1 MKYSYSKLKGKIA
14 EVFGT
19 QERFAQ
25 AIGISPAALSARLN
39 NITGFTHDEIAR
51 SCATLGI
58 PATQISLYFF
68 THKVQEI

>member
-25 AIGISPAALSARLN
+25 AIGISPAALSASL
-39 NITGFTHDEIAR
+39 IT
-51 SCATLGI
+51 SLGLLRTKSRVLV
-58 PATQISLYFF
+58 PP
-68 THKVQEI
+68 

>member
-25 AIGISPAALSARLN
+25 AIGISPALLALGL
-39 NITGFTHDEIAR
+39 I
-51 SCATLGI
+51 
-58 PATQISLYFF
+58 ISPGLLR
-68 THKVQEI
+68 TKSRVLVPP